1 MWRPPSIED
10 RTTMKNQKLMPWNR
24 KLTILSTTIALI
36 ALMCAAL
43 ITVPLYAQEV
53 TTLVSNT
60 SETSTGSSN
69 GAHAQSFQTG
79 TSYSGYT
86 VTEVQIRLASRIS
99 GSIQTVAKISANNGN
114 VPGNAV
120 ATLTNPT
127 SLLGDSLNTFTAPAG
142 TTLEPSTTYWVVVND
157 GLPGGDTWQYALTPG
172 NGQTGET
179 GWEIADQRLF
189 RTSGTN
195 WTQSTNSLSIA
206 IKGTINAPP
215 PSQEALTPNQVVYI
229 PLDWSLK
236 PAGIGPGERFRLIF
250 LSSTKRN
257 ATSSDIETYNTFVQ
271 NQAAAGHANI
281 QDHASR
287 FKVVGCTED
296 IDARDNTGTNTNG
309 PGVPIY
315 WVGGNK
321 VADSYTDFY
330 DGSWDDEANDRNQLG
345 NDAHDTSQIPNYP
358 WTGCLHDGTEAIT
371 TESRGLGTNNV
382 RLGRPNGISTEQ
394 GPLGSALNR
403 NRAETRPFYARSP
416 VFQVPSMNANR
427 LSPTGAPH
435 PGKITSNTDN
445 GIEHS
450 VKLLKKG
457 QYRIDVKGS
466 EPSQPGGTIDNPRVK
481 IFAGSSKFKLL
492 NKSSNGVSQTSSE
505 TRATGG
511 GIGQNSRLDIKAKQ
525 TDNYRLLVHRAEGDN
540 GTYTITVTNLSWPDG
555 RRAPDI
561 TVDQENP
568 NNVEISWTKSKKTD
582 RSLVAPPGNYKI
594 EYRTLS
600 GGSWNNAGTVD
611 ESARDATITSL
622 ARTTA
627 YEVRVRMIPPAD
639 STHIYRWGY
648 ARVHTTN

>member
-1 MWRPPSIED
+1 
-10 RTTMKNQKLMPWNR
+10 MKNQKLIPWNR
-24 KLTILSTTIALI
+24 NLTILSTTIVLI

-403 NRAETRPFYARSP
+403 NRAETRPFYALSP

-445 GIEHS
+445 GIEHR
-450 VKLLKKG
+450 VKLLKNG

-481 IFAGSSKFKLL
+481 IFAGSSKLKLL

-511 GIGQNSRLDIKAKQ
+511 GIGQNSRLDIKAKE
-525 TDNYRLLVHRAEGDN
+525 TNTYDLLVHRANGDN

-561 TVDQENP
+561 AVDQENR
-568 NNVEISWTKSKKTD
+568 NNVDISWTKSKKSQS
-582 RSLVAPPGNYKI
+582 SLLAPPGNYEI

-600 GGSWNNAGTVD
+600 GGSWSYAGTVD
-611 ESARDATITSL
+611 ESARNATITSL

-627 YEVRVRMIPPAD
+627 YEVRVRMVPPAD

>member
-1 MWRPPSIED
+1 
-10 RTTMKNQKLMPWNR
+10 MKNQKLIPWNR
-24 KLTILSTTIALI
+24 NLTILSTTIVLI

-215 PSQEALTPNQVVYI
+215 PSQAALTPNQVVYI

-236 PAGIGPGERFRLIF
+236 PADIGPGERFRLIF

-257 ATSSDIETYNTFVQ
+257 AASSDIETYNTFVQ

-281 QDHASR
+281 QDHASS
-287 FKVVGCTED
+287 FKVVGCTQAV
-296 IDARDNTGTNTNG
+296 DARDNTGTNTNG

-315 WVGGNK
+315 WVGGQQ
-321 VADSYTDFY
+321 SC
-330 DGSWDDEANDRNQLG
+330 R
-345 NDAHDTSQIPNYP
+345 P
-358 WTGCLHDGTEAIT
+358 LH
-371 TESRGLGTNNV
+371 
-382 RLGRPNGISTEQ
+382 
-394 GPLGSALNR
+394 
-403 NRAETRPFYARSP
+403 
-416 VFQVPSMNANR
+416 
-427 LSPTGAPH
+427 
-435 PGKITSNTDN
+435 
-445 GIEHS
+445 
-450 VKLLKKG
+450 
-457 QYRIDVKGS
+457 
-466 EPSQPGGTIDNPRVK
+466 
-481 IFAGSSKFKLL
+481 
-492 NKSSNGVSQTSSE
+492 
-505 TRATGG
+505 
-511 GIGQNSRLDIKAKQ
+511 
-525 TDNYRLLVHRAEGDN
+525 RLLRRLV
-540 GTYTITVTNLSWPDG
+540 G
-555 RRAPDI
+555 R
-561 TVDQENP
+561 
-568 NNVEISWTKSKKTD
+568 
-582 RSLVAPPGNYKI
+582 
-594 EYRTLS
+594 
-600 GGSWNNAGTVD
+600 
-611 ESARDATITSL
+611 
-622 ARTTA
+622 
-627 YEVRVRMIPPAD
+627 
-639 STHIYRWGY
+639 
-648 ARVHTTN
+648 

>member
-1 MWRPPSIED
+1 MPGRKSLIIHQSKHLHSTG
-10 RTTMKNQKLMPWNR
+10 TTLEP
-24 KLTILSTTIALI
+24 STTYW
-36 ALMCAAL
+36 
-43 ITVPLYAQEV
+43 VV
-53 TTLVSNT
+53 VND
-60 SETSTGSSN
+60 G
-69 GAHAQSFQTG
+69 
-79 TSYSGYT
+79 
-86 VTEVQIRLASRIS
+86 
-99 GSIQTVAKISANNGN
+99 
-114 VPGNAV
+114 
-120 ATLTNPT
+120 
-127 SLLGDSLNTFTAPAG
+127 LGDSLNTFTAPAG

-229 PLDWSLK
+229 PLDWSIK

-287 FKVVGCTED
+287 FRVVGCTED

-321 VADSYTDFY
+321 VADSDTDFY

-403 NRAETRPFYARSP
+403 NRAETRPFYALSP
-416 VFQVPSMNANR
+416 VFQVPSMNAST

-445 GIEHS
+445 GIEHR

-466 EPSQPGGTIDNPRVK
+466 ERSQPGGTIDNPRVK
-481 IFAGSSKFKLL
+481 IFAGSSKLKLL

-561 TVDQENP
+561 TVGQENR
-568 NNVEISWTKSKKTD
+568 NNVDISWTKSKKTD
-582 RSLVAPPGNYKI
+582 RSLLAPPGDYKI

-600 GGSWNNAGTVD
+600 GGSWSNAGTVD
-611 ESARDATITSL
+611 ESARNATITGLS
-622 ARTTA
+622 RNTA

-639 STHIYRWGY
+639 SRHIYRWGY

>member
-1 MWRPPSIED
+1 
-10 RTTMKNQKLMPWNR
+10 MKNQKLMPWNR

-86 VTEVQIRLASRIS
+86 VTEVQIRLASRVS

-114 VPGNAV
+114 VPGNVV

-172 NGQTGET
+172 NGETGET

-215 PSQEALTPNQVVYI
+215 PSQEALTPNKVVYI

-236 PAGIGPGERFRLIF
+236 PADIGPGERFRLIF

-257 ATSSDIETYNTFVQ
+257 ATSNDIETYNTFVQ
-271 NQAAAGHANI
+271 NRAAAGHANI

-287 FKVVGCTED
+287 FRVVGCTQAV
-296 IDARDNTGTNTNG
+296 DARDNTGTNTNG
-309 PGVPIY
+309 SGVPIY

-321 VADSYTDFY
+321 VADSDADFY
-330 DGSWDDEANDRNQLG
+330 DGSWDDEINDRNELG
-345 NDAHDTSQIPNYP
+345 NDAHDTSQTGNYP
-358 WTGCLHDGTEAIT
+358 WTGCSHDGTKSVPSQSLALGKNAVQWGKLNASSNGPIEGSGST
-371 TESRGLGTNNV
+371 T
-382 RLGRPNGISTEQ
+382 ST
-394 GPLGSALNR
+394 S
-403 NRAETRPFYARSP
+403 TRPMYALSP

-445 GIEHS
+445 GILHR
-450 VKLLKKG
+450 VKLLKNG
-457 QYRIDVKGS
+457 RYLIDVKGS
-466 EPSQPGGTIDNPRVK
+466 ERSQPGGTIENPRVK
-481 IFAGSSKFKLL
+481 IFAGSSKIKLV
-492 NKSSNGVSQTSSE
+492 NGSSAGVSQTSSE

-511 GIGQNSRLDIKAKQ
+511 GAGENSRLDIKAKEAG
-525 TDNYRLLVHRAEGDN
+525 TYELLVHRAAGDN
-540 GTYTITVTNLSWPDG
+540 GTYTVTVTNLSWPDG

-561 TVDQENP
+561 TVDQENRT
-568 NNVEISWTKSKKTD
+568 NVHINWTKSKKTQTG
-582 RSLVAPPGNYKI
+582 LVAPPGNYNI
-594 EYRTLS
+594 QYRTLS
-600 GGSWNNAGTVD
+600 GGSWSNAGTVD
-611 ESARDATITSL
+611 KSFQYSIITSL
-622 ARTTA
+622 ARNTA
-627 YEVRVRMIPPAD
+627 YEVRVRMSPPAD
-639 STHIYRWGY
+639 STHTYRWGY
-648 ARVHTTN
+648 ARGTTK

>member
-1 MWRPPSIED
+1 
-10 RTTMKNQKLMPWNR
+10 MPWNR

-36 ALMCAAL
+36 AIMCAAL

-60 SETSTGSSN
+60 SETTTGSSN
-69 GAHAQSFQTG
+69 GTHAQSFETG

-86 VTEVQIRLASRIS
+86 VTEIQIRLGDHIL
-99 GSIQTVAKISANNGN
+99 GSTQTIAKISANNGN
-114 VPGNAV
+114 VPGNVV

-127 SLLGDSLNTFTAPAG
+127 SLREGSLNTFTAPAG
-142 TTLEPSTTYWVVVND
+142 TRLEPGETYWVVVND

-172 NGQTGET
+172 NGQTGKT

-215 PSQEALTPNQVVYI
+215 PSQAALTPNKVVYI

-236 PAGIGPGERFRLIF
+236 PADIGPGERFRLIF

-257 ATSSDIETYNTFVQ
+257 AASSDIETYNTFVQ
-271 NQAAAGHANI
+271 NAAAAGHANI
-281 QDHASR
+281 QDHASSFR
-287 FKVVGCTED
+287 VIGCTEEV
-296 IDARDNTGTNTNG
+296 DARDNTGTTSVG
-309 PGVPIY
+309 IPIY

-321 VADSYTDFY
+321 VADNYTDFY

-345 NDAHDTSQIPNYP
+345 NDAHDTSQTGNFPL
-358 WTGCLHDGTEAIT
+358 TGCKHDGTESKIPGVSFNALGET
-371 TESRGLGTNNV
+371 TVRVGQLNSTATDSGPIRGQVATNN
-382 RLGRPNGISTEQ
+382 SD
-394 GPLGSALNR
+394 
-403 NRAETRPFYARSP
+403 TRPFYALSP
-416 VFQVPSMNANR
+416 VFQVPSMNAST
-427 LSPTGAPH
+427 LSPTGAPY

-445 GIEHS
+445 GIEHR
-450 VKLLKKG
+450 VKLLKNG
-457 QYRIDVKGS
+457 RYLIDVKGS

-481 IFAGSSKFKLL
+481 IFAGRSKLKLL
-492 NKSSNGVSQTSSE
+492 NKSSDGVSQTSSE

-511 GIGQNSRLDIKAKQ
+511 GAGENSRLDIKAKE
-525 TDNYRLLVHRAEGDN
+525 TNTYDLLIHRAEGDN
-540 GTYTITVTNLSWPDG
+540 GTYTVTVTNLSWPDG

-561 TVDQENP
+561 TVDQENR
-568 NNVEISWTKSKKTD
+568 NNVGISWTKSKKTD
-582 RSLVAPPGNYKI
+582 SSLAAPPGDYEI
-594 EYRTLS
+594 GYRTLS
-600 GGSWNNAGTVD
+600 GGSWSNAGTVD

-622 ARTTA
+622 APNTA
-627 YEVRVRMIPPAD
+627 YEVRVRMVPPAG

-648 ARVHTTN
+648 ARVHTNN